1 MVFVRKNQ
9 RNPLITH
16 FRGIGVVD
24 MGLII
29 VSTTPK
35 DELFYSTF
43 SGSFLNLVL
52 FLENVPITA
61 I

>member
-16 FRGIGVVD
+16 FRGIVVVD

-43 SGSFLNLVL
+43 SGFLNLVL